1 MLFRSLT
8 KQHAT
13 VKSAKEKIVSEA
25 ESLAN
30 STDWVATARRYKSLM
45 DEWKATGRGK
55 KNEDAKLWERF
66 KAAQDQFFSAKKTD
80 LEARGESMANNLVK
94 REALISEIESLLPIS
109 SLDDAKRKFRDLR
122 SKLGKTGPVDRKV
135 RTALDRRVEVV
146 ELALKEAEQ
155 EHWRRNDPDAKA
167 RANNVVS
174 QLQAAIADYESKAA
188 KAEASG
194 DAKKASQLR
203 EAAAAR
209 SLWLAEAQ
217 KGLADFTTA

>member
-1 MLFRSLT
+1 MLFRS
-8 KQHAT
+8 
-13 VKSAKEKIVSEA
+13 
-25 ESLAN
+25 
-30 STDWVATARRYKSLM
+30 
-45 DEWKATGRGK
+45 
-55 KNEDAKLWERF
+55 
-66 KAAQDQFFSAKKTD
+66 
-80 LEARGESMANNLVK
+80 
-94 REALISEIESLLPIS
+94 
-109 SLDDAKRKFRDLR
+109 
-122 SKLGKTGPVDRKV
+122 
-135 RTALDRRVEVV
+135 
-146 ELALKEAEQ
+146 LKEAEQ